1 MERCIAMETCVK
13 NVAKNHNGMEMTREE
28 FRAPL
33 IALGASGRSAIDNIR
48 RRPRDQ
54 PPKEVDTDRDHK
66 EFESIDA
73 AILFGNSLNCGGLSE
88 TGRDKWPDKSP
99 KAPATMR
106 VSPKGTDPLIN
117 PTVEYILHRWYGLEA
132 PKDKYVRMLPTDT
145 GKWCVYW
152 KPSKV
157 GINNS
162 I

>member
-1 MERCIAMETCVK
+1 LVNPK
-13 NVAKNHNGMEMTREE
+13 NYPSPEAE
-28 FRAPL
+28 
-33 IALGASGRSAIDNIR
+33 ALSGNAEDVLANATVYGSIEDAI
-48 RRPRDQ
+48 
-54 PPKEVDTDRDHK
+54 K
-66 EFESIDA
+66 
-73 AILFGNSLNCGGLSE
+73 FGNSLKCGGLSE

-106 VSPKGTDPLIN
+106 VSPKGTDPRIN